1 MKLRQKKQW
10 FVVSRP
16 QESDIWIEFVSK
28 ASAKDRVETAEHY
41 EEFIGQMIRS
51 GCNKAV
57 TGEMATGM
65 TTLFR
70 DYVDTAQK
78 GSV

>member
-1 MKLRQKKQW
+1 MKLRQKKQRI
-10 FVVSRP
+10 VVSGP
-16 QESDIWIEFVSK
+16 QVSDIWIEFVSK
-28 ASAKDRVETAEHY
+28 ASAKESIETAEHY
-41 EEFIGQMIRS
+41 EENIGQMIRS
-51 GCNKAV
+51 GCKKAV

-70 DYVDTAQK
+70 GYVDTAQK